1 MKAEKV
7 RLVLLLINLVLKTG
21 RLIQFIQE
29 WLKIT
34 SDPVILK
41 MISEA
46 TIPLENLPEEKSN
59 FQKNQIQGNLI
70 PLVNEEIL

>member
-1 MKAEKV
+1 M

>member
-1 MKAEKV
+1 M
-7 RLVLLLINLVLKTG
+7 INLVLKTG